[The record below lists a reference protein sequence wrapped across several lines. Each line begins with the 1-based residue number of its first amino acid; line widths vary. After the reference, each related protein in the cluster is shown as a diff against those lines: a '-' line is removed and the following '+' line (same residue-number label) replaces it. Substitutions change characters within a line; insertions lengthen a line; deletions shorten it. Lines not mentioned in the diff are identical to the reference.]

1 MNAYRPAL
9 VLLAI
14 GLACLAACGGDLE
27 HPERFDKLLHEGN
40 DAGSVLNDAAVA
52 PRGDGGGGMTDAG
65 SSSGAGS
72 SPGSAEPPACVTKIF
87 KDTCGTVGCH
97 AAKQMQVDLVS
108 AGVTARLVDQKSASA
123 TCKDRV
129 FIATDGKPSLLLQK
143 LSATPPCGAK
153 MPLVG
158 TLTSANEDCLNQWVM
173 SLGGTVPG
181 GN

>member
-1 MNAYRPAL
+1 MNAHKPAL
-9 VLLAI
+9 ALLAI
-14 GLACLAACGGDLE
+14 GLACTSACGGDLE
-27 HPERFDKLLHEGN
+27 HPERFDKLLHETK
-40 DAGSVLNDAAVA
+40 DAGSSSRSTDAAVA
-52 PRGDGGGGMTDAG
+52 NGDGGGAMTDAG
-65 SSSGAGS
+65 SGSGS
-72 SPGSAEPPACVTKIF
+72 SEPPACVVKIF

-97 AAKQMQVDLVS
+97 AAKQPQVDLVS
-108 AGVTARLVDQKSASA
+108 AGVTSRLVDKKSASA

-143 LSATPPCGAK
+143 LTATPPCGAK

-158 TLTSANEDCLNQWVM
+158 MLTMANQDCLDQWVM

>member
-1 MNAYRPAL
+1 MNAHKPAL
-9 VLLAI
+9 ALLAI
-14 GLACLAACGGDLE
+14 GLACTSACGGDLE
-27 HPERFDKLLHEGN
+27 DPERFDKLLHETN
-40 DAGSVLNDAAVA
+40 DAGSGRTDAAV
-52 PRGDGGGGMTDAG
+52 PHGDGGSPTTDAG
-65 SSSGAGS
+65 SASSSG
-72 SPGSAEPPACVTKIF
+72 EPPACVVKIF

-97 AAKQMQVDLVS
+97 AASQPQVDLVS
-108 AGVTARLVDQKSASA
+108 AGVTSRLVDKKSASA

-143 LSATPPCGAK
+143 LSATPPCGAR

-158 TLTSANEDCLNQWVM
+158 TLTMANQDCLDAWVM